1 MVACLPPES
10 ALRRAEGDGWS
21 EAERL
26 LAEIAD
32 NTAVIRWQPT
42 DHAIPGNERA
52 PRCLS
57 PRERAAAAERAAMDV
72 YTAEDM
78 EEIARQLGI
87 PEGRR

>member
-1 MVACLPPES
+1 MVACLPTDS
-10 ALRRAEGDGWS
+10 ALRRSEGDGWS

-42 DHAIPGNERA
+42 DHSIPGNAEP

-57 PRERAAAAERAAMDV
+57 PRDRAQAAALAAESR
-72 YTAEDM
+72 YTQEDM
-78 EEIARQLGI
+78 EEIADALGI
-87 PEGRR
+87 PEDRR

>member
-1 MVACLPPES
+1 MVACLPTDS
-10 ALRRAEGDGWS
+10 ALRRSEGDGWS

-42 DHAIPGNERA
+42 DHSIPGNAEP

>member
-1 MVACLPPES
+1 MVACLPTEG

-26 LAEIAD
+26 LAEIAN

-42 DHAIPGNERA
+42 DHNIPGNGEP
-52 PRCLS
+52 PRCRP
-57 PRERAAAAERAAMDV
+57 PREREAEARRAAEDR

-78 EEIARQLGI
+78 AEIAEALGI